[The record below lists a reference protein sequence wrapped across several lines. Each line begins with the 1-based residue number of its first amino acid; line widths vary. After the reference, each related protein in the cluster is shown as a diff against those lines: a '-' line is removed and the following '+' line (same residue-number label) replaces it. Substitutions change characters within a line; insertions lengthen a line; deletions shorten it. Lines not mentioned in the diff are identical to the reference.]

1 METAAEM
8 GLEIDTSVNET
19 KKRLKK
25 STINMNIV
33 LIVQRIFSKLSC
45 FVSCENM
52 KFLLRSQDQAIMY
65 TGC

>member
-8 GLEIDTSVNET
+8 GREIDESVNET
-19 KKRLKK
+19 KKRLEKC
-25 STINMNIV
+25 TINMNTV
-33 LIVQRIFSKLSC
+33 LIAQRIFFKFGC

-52 KFLLRSQDQAIMY
+52 KFLLRSQDQAMMY

>member
-1 METAAEM
+1 MVTAGEM
-8 GLEIDTSVNET
+8 GREIDASVNET

-25 STINMNIV
+25 CTINMKIV
-33 LIVQRIFSKLSC
+33 LITQRIFSEFGC

-52 KFLLRSQDQAIMY
+52 KFLLRSQDQAMMY

>member
-8 GLEIDTSVNET
+8 GLKIDTSINET

-25 STINMNIV
+25 CTINMNVV
-33 LIVQRIFSKLSC
+33 LITQRIFSEFGY

-52 KFLLRSQDQAIMY
+52 KFLL
-65 TGC
+65 

>member
-8 GLEIDTSVNET
+8 GQEIDRSVNET

-25 STINMNIV
+25 YTINMNVV
-33 LIVQRIFSKLSC
+33 LITQRVFSKFSC

-52 KFLLRSQDQAIMY
+52 KFLLRSQDQAMMY

>member
-1 METAAEM
+1 MEAAAEM
-8 GLEIDTSVNET
+8 GREIDGSVNEA

-25 STINMNIV
+25 CTINMNVV
-33 LIVQRIFSKLSC
+33 LIAQRIFSKFGC

>member
-1 METAAEM
+1 METAAKM
-8 GLEIDTSVNET
+8 GREIDRSVNET

-25 STINMNIV
+25 CAINMNIV
-33 LIVQRIFSKLSC
+33 LIAQRIFSKFGR

-52 KFLLRSQDQAIMY
+52 KFLLRSQDQAMMY